1 MFSVPV
7 VIKKQGRVGPLGE
20 KRISL
25 INSEGIY
32 TGIYFTKNKEDVWL
46 RISKEQNSIVDRQ
59 RGLESR

>member
-32 TGIYFTKNKEDVWL
+32 TGIYFTKNKEDV
-46 RISKEQNSIVDRQ
+46 
-59 RGLESR
+59 